1 MRRAITAFAAVIIA
15 LLATTSSAAACAALI
30 GPNGAVNLLRT
41 STFAGYHDGVEHYVT
56 AVQFAGGSGQFGSLV
71 PQPAGVTVPAGLP
84 VTYVIRNED
93 PIEHEWLVGDAAFH
107 QRHRTGTEAAH
118 GDRPDEV
125 SLPGGATRT
134 TTLTLAPG
142 TYRFICHFPL
152 HEEYGMVGL
161 VTAR

>member
-1 MRRAITAFAAVIIA
+1 MNRRAAFALAAVAI
-15 LLATTSSAAACAALI
+15 LAAAACARAEASA
-30 GPNGAVNLLRT
+30 PVR
-41 STFAGYHDGVEHYVT
+41 VEIRIHYSR
-56 AVQFAGGSGQFGSLV
+56 FE
-71 PQPAGVTVPAGLP
+71 PASVTVPAGVP

-93 PIEHEWLVGDAAFH
+93 PIDHEWLVGDAAFH
-107 QRHRTGTEAAH
+107 ERHRTGTEAVH

-125 SLPGGATRT
+125 ALPAGGTKT

-142 TYRFICHFPL
+142 TYLYICHFPR